1 MTSQPQNQ
9 NASPLRVV
17 PPTPETPQKQPAP
30 APAAESPETVPEA
43 TSAKSDSQPARHRW
57 LWVGTA
63 LVALGAGGFIPL
75 PHHVGGD
82 ATLKTL
88 PGQRQTIHMDRPGR
102 VQLRVFPH
110 QEVQPG
116 DVVLSIHSE
125 DIADRLAEVERSLQE
140 EEAALEVAQQQL
152 TRSQQRLRNAS
163 EELQQAQ
170 GRLDN
175 HLADMRAIQGGPGIP
190 QTRRFQEERG
200 RVEAQEE
207 SDRYEVERLQGERQ
221 RLESRA
227 AAIAETLSLLRQ
239 EEQDHQDEK
248 RELAEMVKDKL
259 IGDRHHLIRDTNREL
274 RSIRRQI
281 AEQEGE
287 QAQNQARLQQIQSQ
301 IRGQEASLT
310 QRRHQANVTREQ
322 EQQVGWDFDQKRMDL
337 QEQRDRH
344 YNERAIA
351 SNEVETATIQVE
363 THREAIATRQDQL
376 QDLRDREAELTKT
389 ATISGIVLNQNLD
402 RRDGAF
408 IPAGEEVLSIAN
420 LAYLEVT
427 AQISQAD
434 YHLVKR
440 QQKERQPVEFRMPNQ
455 PRDIKYTSRIDTIR
469 PITNR
474 QESGVE
480 DVFEITFRIENPN
493 NLRLPED
500 KGYVQIRTENLN
512 AYQQIQHQFGK
523 LIDLPRYF
531 PWVSEEES

>member
-1 MTSQPQNQ
+1 
-9 NASPLRVV
+9 
-17 PPTPETPQKQPAP
+17 
-30 APAAESPETVPEA
+30 
-43 TSAKSDSQPARHRW
+43 
-57 LWVGTA
+57 VGTA

-207 SDRYEVERLQGERQ
+207 SDRYEVERLQGEVRELEDRQ
-221 RLESRA
+221 EAIVRELGFWSEQKKHHQQELDRLQPYIDRQALQTSDRVVRDHQEKVVNAEDRIFQLES
-227 AAIAETLSLLRQ
+227 
-239 EEQDHQDEK
+239 EQ
-248 RELAEMVKDKL
+248 
-259 IGDRHHLIRDTNREL
+259 N
-274 RSIRRQI
+274 
-281 AEQEGE
+281 
-287 QAQNQARLQQIQSQ
+287 QNQARLQQIQSQ

-434 YHLVKR
+434 YHLVDE
-440 QQKERQPVEFRMPNQ
+440 QQPVEFRMPNQ
-455 PRDIKYTSRIDTIR
+455 PPNINYPSRIETIR

-531 PWVSEEES
+531 PWVSEEDS

>member
-17 PPTPETPQKQPAP
+17 PPTPETPEKQPAP

-63 LVALGAGGFIPL
+63 LVALGAGGLIPL
-75 PHHVGGD
+75 PHHVNGD

-102 VQLRVFPH
+102 VQLRVFPL
-110 QEVQPG
+110 QRVQPG
-116 DVVLSIHSE
+116 DVVLSIDSE

-140 EEAALEVAQQQL
+140 EEAALEVAQQRL
-152 TRSQQRLRNAS
+152 ARSQQREEQAN

-170 GRLDN
+170 GRLDA

-200 RVEAQEE
+200 GVEAQGE
-207 SDRYEVERLQGERQ
+207 SDRYEVERLQGEVRELEDRQ
-221 RLESRA
+221 EAIVRELSFWSAQKKHHQEELDELQPYIGEVLQTSHPVVRDHEDKLVNAEDRIFQLES
-227 AAIAETLSLLRQ
+227 
-239 EEQDHQDEK
+239 
-248 RELAEMVKDKL
+248 
-259 IGDRHHLIRDTNREL
+259 
-274 RSIRRQI
+274 
-281 AEQEGE
+281 EQE
-287 QAQNQARLQQIQSQ
+287 QNQARLQQIQSQ

-351 SNEVETATIQVE
+351 RNDVETATIQVQ
-363 THREAIATRQDQL
+363 THREAIVARQGQL
-376 QDLRDREAELTKT
+376 QDLRDRQSELTKT

-434 YHLVKR
+434 YHLVKQ

-455 PRDIKYTSRIDTIR
+455 PRNIKYTSRIDTIR
-469 PITNR
+469 PLTNR
-474 QESGVE
+474 QDSGVE
-480 DVFEITFRIENPN
+480 DVFEVTFQIENQDY
-493 NLRLPED
+493 LRLPED
-500 KGYVQIRTENLN
+500 KGYVHIRTENRNL
-512 AYQQIQHQFGK
+512 YQKIQHQFGR
-523 LIDLPRYF
+523 LIDLPRFF
-531 PWVSEEES
+531 PWVSEDDS

>member
-17 PPTPETPQKQPAP
+17 PPTPETPEKQPAP
-30 APAAESPETVPEA
+30 APAADVPETVPEA

-63 LVALGAGGFIPL
+63 LVTLGAGGFIPL
-75 PHHVGGD
+75 PNHVNGD

-102 VQLRVFPH
+102 VQLRVFPL
-110 QEVQPG
+110 QRVQPG

-140 EEAALEVAQQQL
+140 EEAALEVAQQRL
-152 TRSQQRLRNAS
+152 VRSQQRLRNAH
-163 EELQQAQ
+163 EELQQAE
-170 GRLDN
+170 GRLN
-175 HLADMRAIQGGPGIP
+175 AHLADMRAIQGGSGIP

-200 RVEAQEE
+200 AIEAEYAG
-207 SDRYEVERLQGERQ
+207 DHYEVERLQGERQ

-227 AAIAETLSLLRQ
+227 AAIAGTLNLLRQ
-239 EEQDHQDEK
+239 EEQEHQEEKDELD
-248 RELAEMVKDKL
+248 ELAEKGL
-259 IGDRHHLIRDTNREL
+259 IGKRDDLIRDTDREL
-274 RSIRRQI
+274 RRIRRQI

-287 QAQNQARLQQIQSQ
+287 QEQNQASIQQVESQIQ
-301 IRGQEASLT
+301 GQQVSSSRLL
-310 QRRHQANVTREQ
+310 HQANVTREQ

-351 SNEVETATIQVE
+351 RNDVETATIQVQ
-363 THREAIATRQDQL
+363 THREAIATRQGQL
-376 QDLRDREAELTKT
+376 DDLRDRQSELTKT

-434 YHLVKR
+434 YHLVN
-440 QQKERQPVEFRMPNQ
+440 EGQPVEFRMPNQ
-455 PRDIKYTSRIDTIR
+455 PRNIEYPSRIETIR
-469 PITNR
+469 PLTNR

-500 KGYVQIRTENLN
+500 KGYVHIRTENRNL
-512 AYQQIQHQFGK
+512 YQKIQHQFGR
-523 LIDLPRYF
+523 LIDLPRFF
-531 PWVSEEES
+531 PWVSEENS

>member
-1 MTSQPQNQ
+1 MTSQPQTPNS
-9 NASPLRVV
+9 SPLRVV
-17 PPTPETPQKQPAP
+17 PPTPETPKKQPAP
-30 APAAESPETVPEA
+30 AANGPETVPEA
-43 TSAKSDSQPARHRW
+43 TSAKPKQEPTRHRW

-63 LVALGAGGFIPL
+63 LVTLGAGGFIPL
-75 PHHVGGD
+75 PNHVNGD

-88 PGQRQTIHMDRPGR
+88 PGQRQTIHMDRPGQ

-110 QEVQPG
+110 QRVQPG

-125 DIADRLAEVERSLQE
+125 EIADRLAEVERSLQE

-152 TRSQQRLRNAS
+152 ARSQQRLEQAN

-170 GRLDN
+170 ARLDA
-175 HLADMRAIQGGPGIP
+175 HLADMRAIQVGPGIP

-207 SDRYEVERLQGERQ
+207 SDRYEVERLQGERRELQ
-221 RLESRA
+221 D
-227 AAIAETLSLLRQ
+227 RQ
-239 EEQDHQDEK
+239 EAIV
-248 RELAEMVKDKL
+248 RELSFWSARKKHHQEELDELQPYIGEVLQSSHPVVRDHEDKL
-259 IGDRHHLIRDTNREL
+259 VNAEDRIFQLN
-274 RSIRRQI
+274 S
-281 AEQEGE
+281 EQN
-287 QAQNQARLQQIQSQ
+287 QNQARLEQVESQ

-310 QRRHQANVTREQ
+310 QRHHQANVTREQ

-351 SNEVETATIQVE
+351 RNDVETATIQVE
-363 THREAIATRQDQL
+363 THREAIATRQGQL
-376 QDLRDREAELTKT
+376 QDLRDRQSELTKT

-402 RRDGAF
+402 RRNGAF

-434 YHLVKR
+434 YHLVA
-440 QQKERQPVEFRMPNQ
+440 ERQPVEFRMPNQ
-455 PRDIKYTSRIDTIR
+455 PANISYTSRIETIR
-469 PITNR
+469 PLTNH

-480 DVFEITFRIENPN
+480 DVFEITFQIENPD

-500 KGYVQIRTENLN
+500 KGYVQIRTENRNL
-512 AYQQIQHQFGK
+512 YQKIQHQFGR
-523 LIDLPRYF
+523 LIDLPRFF
-531 PWVSEEES
+531 PWVSEDDS